1 MGIGPRQR
9 ELASPVRGPLGAGRG
24 LLDPKLGDLLRLGAS
39 FPGAYLVRR
48 GVFTPSELPSVLGA
62 ERAREGLLRLDPLG
76 LLETKLPADGVSAH
90 AQVAA
95 LESSMYM
102 RNQLLRDTD
111 WASMAHSLE
120 VRLPLVDAKLLRT
133 AGPAVFARQTP
144 DKRLLAQSPAK
155 PLPRSITERRKTGF
169 STPLAAWLLE
179 DERLHSWRTV
189 PALARPGCKWAKRWA
204 HVVAQE
210 FESR

>member
-1 MGIGPRQR
+1 
-9 ELASPVRGPLGAGRG
+9 
-24 LLDPKLGDLLRLGAS
+24 
-39 FPGAYLVRR
+39 
-48 GVFTPSELPSVLGA
+48 LGA